1 MANIAE
7 GFHRN
12 SNRDFMRFLD
22 YSRASIA
29 ETLSHLYVA
38 LDQSYIDESEI
49 ENAKSLADSVW
60 KKVNN
65 FISYLKRSSAD
76 SGGSPATN

>member
-1 MANIAE
+1 
-7 GFHRN
+7 
-12 SNRDFMRFLD
+12 MRFLD

-49 ENAKSLADSVW
+49 ENAKLLADIVW
-60 KKVNN
+60 KKVNK
-65 FISYLKRSSAD
+65 FISYLKRDFKDTKPSRTK
-76 SGGSPATN
+76 TNPTDLTNTTN